1 MKIVA
6 IVKARIKENMH
17 DSLRQ
22 IANILQYEYAVDE
35 EGCEQ
40 YESFIDGDT
49 FITIERWSSQELL
62 DLHLKTEHV
71 KIYLPKLK
79 ECVINET
86 FDVQFIRSDEISFTK
101 I

>member
-1 MKIVA
+1 MIIA
-6 IVKARIKENMH
+6 IVKAKIKNNKH
-17 DSLRQ
+17 DELRK
-22 IANILQYEYAVDE
+22 IANILQYEYAVKE

-62 DLHLKTEHV
+62 DLHLEAQHV
-71 KIYLPKLK
+71 KVYVPKLR
-79 ECVINET
+79 ECVVDET
-86 FDVQFIRSDEISFTK
+86 FDVQFIKSDDVSFVK